1 MADNKRTGLSALA
14 DAGNEGEDF
23 SVIDAITQC
32 PTSFGRKN
40 KMGAPAQMMQWQKD
54 NAVFIQAAAKMK
66 PEELIGKFVIG
77 ELHKSEA
84 PEYTAEY
91 DKLIARLQGKGGAAE

>member
-1 MADNKRTGLSALA
+1 MQLTDIVAKGIQNKG
-14 DAGNEGEDF
+14 F

-40 KMGAPAQMMQWQKD
+40 KMGGAAQMMQWQKD
-54 NAVFIQAAAKMK
+54 NAVMIGAAAKMK
-66 PEELIGKFVIG
+66 PEELAGKFVIG

-91 DKLIARLQGKGGAAE
+91 EKVLAKAQGKGGEAK